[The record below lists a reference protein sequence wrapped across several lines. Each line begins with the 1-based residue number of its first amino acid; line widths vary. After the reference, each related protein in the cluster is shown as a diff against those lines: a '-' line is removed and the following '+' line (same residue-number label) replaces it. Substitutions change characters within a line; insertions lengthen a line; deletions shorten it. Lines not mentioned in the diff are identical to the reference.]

1 MNVSSLDL
9 SFKLETFIVVIL
21 HYSYFYLHF
30 CKCQYLKSKHISK
43 ECIFKF
49 AEIKKK
55 VQKCMNNEGKCIKI
69 AIMKVSSLKPWYLFA
84 LFTKL
89 QNCTDAKTIW
99 NIKAND
105 VCK

>member
-1 MNVSSLDL
+1 MNNWKWTDVEMNVSSLDL

-30 CKCQYLKSKHISK
+30 CKCQYLKSKHVSK

-55 VQKCMNNEGKCIKI
+55 YKN
-69 AIMKVSSLKPWYLFA
+69 AWIMKENV
-84 LFTKL
+84 
-89 QNCTDAKTIW
+89 
-99 NIKAND
+99 
-105 VCK
+105 